1 MMMNLT
7 ALMIVLLP
15 NSSCEREEK
24 KINPAPLLFFFLL
37 SVNFSFAS
45 NDFVSVDLSKLD
57 FFFFFFFFFEV
68 LIAVHLHFSCAQNF
82 NELVQIF
89 HFF

>member
-24 KINPAPLLFFFLL
+24 KKINPAPLLFFLIFFFLL

-57 FFFFFFFFFEV
+57 FFFFSFF
-68 LIAVHLHFSCAQNF
+68 
-82 NELVQIF
+82 
-89 HFF
+89 

>member
-24 KINPAPLLFFFLL
+24 KNQSSTTAFFFIFIFLL

-57 FFFFFFFFFEV
+57 FFFFSFF
-68 LIAVHLHFSCAQNF
+68 
-82 NELVQIF
+82 
-89 HFF
+89 